1 MPPCHMCLV
10 AALLS
15 VAPAGAVTSKKDAL
29 DRRLQKGGSARVGG
43 PATIASGGT
52 NGSAY
57 TAMMVW
63 WCEKPE
69 RMETQEC
76 VRSKL
81 YQQLRQTHDKE
92 GNAIVL
98 DRLKN
103 LTNAVGGTD
112 RTRIEAIQTAF
123 CAEVDA
129 ASPVCLALHKSQ
141 ATNQLNQWYCGGQGK
156 ESTYCKRTAL
166 MLQLH
171 DMPAGNVTGR
181 KDLAHQLSML
191 VSKGSPMAT
200 ELNAARLDFCKVPD
214 HRATCL
220 AALWST

>member
-1 MPPCHMCLV
+1 MQYQFEWHPFPPRYLFTACLEKGPCLPAACPAFAPADVPMPPCHMCLV

-103 LTNAVGGTD
+103 VSPTSTHRNARASATVPCEGVGEGHV
-112 RTRIEAIQTAF
+112 RPISGNR
-123 CAEVDA
+123 
-129 ASPVCLALHKSQ
+129 PVRCCL
-141 ATNQLNQWYCGGQGK
+141 
-156 ESTYCKRTAL
+156 
-166 MLQLH
+166 
-171 DMPAGNVTGR
+171 
-181 KDLAHQLSML
+181 
-191 VSKGSPMAT
+191 
-200 ELNAARLDFCKVPD
+200 
-214 HRATCL
+214 
-220 AALWST
+220 